1 MSIFDYWK
9 LLRLKN
15 KIQEGFMESK
25 VWYTSVALWG
35 NIITTISIILKLRG
49 LDVIDAENQEALAN
63 NLAQIGTSAGVVVG
77 IILSIIGRWRATK
90 VITLTKK

>member
-1 MSIFDYWK
+1 MSIIDYWK

-15 KIQEGFMESK
+15 KIQEEFMENK
-25 VWYTSVALWG
+25 VWYTSIALWG
-35 NIITTISIILKLRG
+35 NIITTISIILKMLG
-49 LDVIDAENQEALAN
+49 LDIIDAENQEALAN

-77 IILSIIGRWRATK
+77 IILSIIGRLRATK